1 MESNVRHNA
10 AAWALRAKTRPL
22 VVSSAHYKSP
32 PPGYVAIKVH
42 SVAVNPIDWIMQDQ
56 DVFQAKYPT
65 IFGCDIAGTIEEVGA
80 DVRTMRAGQRVIA

>member
-1 MESNVRHNA
+1 
-10 AAWALRAKTRPL
+10 